1 MGKKTVQKETIS
13 DLTTAEFNQVVET
26 FVDREDDRIEPSAF
40 LKAIAELEHN
50 HPVKSVEL
58 TGQVVNGT
66 VIFDTPAPLPVVNN
80 TFYIGD
86 TKVTLKLQMD
96 NSD

>member
-1 MGKKTVQKETIS
+1 MQKETIS
-13 DLTTAEFNQVVET
+13 DLTTAEFNQMVET
-26 FVDREDDRIEPSAF
+26 FIDREDDRIEPSTF
-40 LKAIAELEHN
+40 LKAIAELEHQ
-50 HPVKSVEL
+50 HSVKSVEL

-86 TKVTLKLQMD
+86 TKVKLILQMD
-96 NSD
+96 NSG